1 MILLEV
7 LPCFLDCIVQVFEFS
22 ESSDKPEITR
32 QDKANWELKIRTQFA
47 QPRVA
52 YVLIHTFY
60 NLGGIQRGIHRF
72 GHIGGTYQCM
82 TQPGSNRPGHAIQ
95 QQPNFWGTCQLPN
108 LGILLRSQKRV
119 VEAYEKQNATIA
131 FIRNQLRGQPYDVI
145 LLKMALFLQ
154 WADQKRPQHA
164 IDFQTD
170 MFAIFGFELDRTA
183 LEIWQRLQPFLTKM
197 HEGSVKRSLL
207 LIYKSECRCR
217 NVEFVEFML
226 KHQTRIRI
234 EKLKG
239 ADRVRQDPRY
249 AGEPMFDLYAFHDKP
264 TGGIIPT
271 WFPEDERNMTYLP
284 RLG

>member
-1 MILLEV
+1 MPFNSSQISGGPVNYQILAYYYDHKRCAEK
-7 LPCFLDCIVQVFEFS
+7 IV
-22 ESSDKPEITR
+22 DIIGGEITT
-32 QDKANWELKIRTQFA
+32 W
-47 QPRVA
+47 V
-52 YVLIHTFY
+52 V
-60 NLGGIQRGIHRF
+60 
-72 GHIGGTYQCM
+72 
-82 TQPGSNRPGHAIQ
+82 
-95 QQPNFWGTCQLPN
+95 
-108 LGILLRSQKRV
+108 KRV